1 MKTDKHTDDD
11 DDDSEEEE
19 EAEDTLTDTDIHLGF
34 RV

>member
-19 EAEDTLTDTDIHLGF
+19 EARILLQIQTFI
-34 RV
+34 